1 MRQGKI
7 APLARVG
14 PWKGGSCLLKRNGT
28 QRGIVIQ
35 DVHWFSSESLKE
47 CVNLGFIHLFDG
59 TNIRPACQ

>member
-1 MRQGKI
+1 MRRGKI

-35 DVHWFSSESLKE
+35 DVHCFFGESLKV
-47 CVNLGFIHLFDG
+47 CVNLGFIHQYERA
-59 TNIRPACQ
+59 NIRP